1 MQRLSP
7 DAQDSPDSASA
18 QGVKFSSLNVFA
30 DSVVINAVTTRALGN
45 FVERYLIA
53 RTGSILVDPQYSVSL
68 SGDGTLDDNIAQTIG
83 DFVSHVRVAL
93 LADPTPVSYCLVN
106 EMWDSSGRLLL
117 KGEAAAKSKY
127 TDRKECPAESE
138 YKDNPPGVRVTIGGA
153 RVYPDS
159 IVIYG
164 LSKRGGG
171 SFPEHYLI
179 VRSGNRILA
188 REYSLSF
195 IFTS

>member
-1 MQRLSP
+1 
-7 DAQDSPDSASA
+7 
-18 QGVKFSSLNVFA
+18 
-30 DSVVINAVTTRALGN
+30 
-45 FVERYLIA
+45 
-53 RTGSILVDPQYSVSL
+53 
-68 SGDGTLDDNIAQTIG
+68 
-83 DFVSHVRVAL
+83 
-93 LADPTPVSYCLVN
+93 
-106 EMWDSSGRLLL
+106 MWDSSGRLLL